1 MATPRAR
8 ESLFAY
14 HQDLFRGRRIS
25 SAEQQALLDR
35 ARAGST
41 EAHGALLESFRPWM
55 HRFFHRR
62 LPAGITRKKDAD
74 DLTQEA
80 CLNAHQGLPE
90 FIGRQIGEYF
100 AWLKRICQNL
110 LATVVRRLQR
120 ERAREE
126 ALDENTSEQQ
136 RASSRREPTP
146 EEVIAALD
154 DAAMLDDALNRLPSE
169 EARILVWRYSDGLTF
184 TEIAE
189 RLHRTRRVVE
199 RAFHRAFGRL
209 RAGVKQVT
217 DGRLAAA
224 MV

>member
-35 ARAGST
+35 ARDGST
-41 EAHGALLESFRPWM
+41 EAHGDLLESLRPWM

-80 CLNAHQGLPE
+80 CLKAHQGLRS
-90 FIGRQIGEYF
+90 FIGRQIGEYC

-120 ERAREE
+120 ERAHEE
-126 ALDENTSEQQ
+126 ALDEGGSQRQCAYRRSE
-136 RASSRREPTP
+136 ATP
-146 EEVIAALD
+146 DEVIAALD
-154 DAAMLDDALNRLPSE
+154 DAAVLENALNRLPAE
-169 EARILVWRYSDGLTF
+169 ERRILVWRYFDGLTF
-184 TEIAE
+184 AEIAD
-189 RLHRTRRVVE
+189 RLCRTRHAVE

-209 RAGVKQVT
+209 RAVGKQLT
-217 DGRLAAA
+217 DGRPAG
-224 MV
+224 